1 MPRTL
6 IALLALGALAI
17 GVGHA
22 QGTPAKAEAPTHRRW
37 AASANGG
44 AVQLSDSASFRAFG
58 GVFQYRP
65 LDWLSL
71 GAAPSIV
78 SGTASG
84 STTSGFGDLPVGLEA
99 SGALPAPSSPELAAA
114 VILTLPTGRA
124 ACGLGAGVGHV
135 GLDLGA
141 GLSPSE
147 AVHLSI
153 AASRS
158 LSGVVTQSSFD
169 PPGATWLNIDGDID
183 LTPRWT
189 LSLSWGGD
197 LGGQDTA
204 AAPGEVGAGARY
216 SLGGPLTMAVDVI
229 HGVAG
234 DAPRWGVALS
244 VGTAS
249 TGLSVLNPTSPLQR
263 QRQVFV
269 SAASKAGKHGSG
281 GGGGGGG
288 TSTTSTTCP

>member
-1 MPRTL
+1 MPRSLITL
-6 IALLALGALAI
+6 VALGLLLVRGA
-17 GVGHA
+17 HA
-22 QGTPAKAEAPTHRRW
+22 QASKPKPKPESPAHPHW
-37 AASANGG
+37 AASASGG
-44 AVQLSDSASFRAFG
+44 AVQLSDSASFRALG
-58 GVFQYRP
+58 GVVQYRP
-65 LDWLSL
+65 LEWLSL
-71 GAAPSIV
+71 GAAPTIV

-84 STTSGFGDLPVGLEA
+84 STTTGFGDLPLGVEA
-99 SGALPAPSSPELAAA
+99 SREFAAPSSPEIAAA
-114 VILTLPTGRA
+114 VILTLPTGNA
-124 ACGLGAGVGHV
+124 ACGLGSGVGHV
-135 GLDLGA
+135 GVDLGA
-141 GLSPSE
+141 GLSPSD
-147 AVHLSI
+147 AVHLSV

-169 PPGATWLNIDGDID
+169 PPGATWLSIDGDID

-197 LGGQDTA
+197 LGGMDSS
-204 AAPGEVGAGARY
+204 AAPRELGAGTRY

-244 VGTAS
+244 IGTAS

-269 SAASKAGKHGSG
+269 SSASPKG
-281 GGGGGGG
+281 GRRGGGG
-288 TSTTSTTCP
+288 TGTTITTCP